1 MIITTSMTMMNE
13 KNNYKWRQELNDE
26 DEDNDDDNDLY
37 AIRIKKEYFLN
48 VDSGFESGFLDIVLD
63 SLLEMG
69 GEANACMAKHMI

>member
-1 MIITTSMTMMNE
+1 MMNE

-37 AIRIKKEYFLN
+37 AIHIKKEFFLN

-63 SLLEMG
+63 
-69 GEANACMAKHMI
+69 